1 VNDKHEAIA
10 DRLYSRYVEVVGGTA
25 YDGKPLPTW
34 DEFRADPAKRRQ
46 SDAWVAV
53 AVEADELLHDS

>member
-1 VNDKHEAIA
+1 MNGKHEAIA
-10 DRLYSRYVEVVGGTA
+10 ARLYGKYVEAVGGVA
-25 YDGKPLPTW
+25 YDGKPLPEW
-34 DEFRADPAKRRQ
+34 DEFRADPAKRKQ